1 MNTPEPI
8 QTALYRRLDRALS
21 RVFWGLLFAVLL
33 AVGIVRIPLLNR
45 WAIPAAAVPMLY
57 ALWGLWELRRE
68 RVGAAPNWEKLT
80 RRSFLAACLALYFL
94 PIMQWW
100 LGNLG
105 SYFLAVNAL
114 VAVVAF
120 TVLLVF
126 LNLVPAELT
135 RLRDDEAARREL
147 VFSAWFTAAMLLFIC
162 GTIAG
167 YGIFWFVT
175 GRGLP
180 YKDFANIA
188 PVWHLRAITM
198 LPVALTLISLLKGR
212 IGLRIAGNSNLR

>member
-1 MNTPEPI
+1 MNAPI

-33 AVGIVRIPLLNR
+33 AIGIIQIPALNR
-45 WAIPAAAVPMLY
+45 WAIPAAAIPMLY

-68 RVGAAPNWEKLT
+68 SVTVAPTWKKLT
-80 RRSFLAACLALYFL
+80 RHTFLAALLALYFL

-114 VAVVAF
+114 VATVAF
-120 TVLLVF
+120 TALLIF

-135 RLRDDEAARREL
+135 RLRDDEPARREL
-147 VFSAWFTAAMLLFIC
+147 VFSAWFTAAMLLFIG

-167 YGIFWFVT
+167 YGVYWVVT

-180 YKDFANIA
+180 FKDFANVA
-188 PVWHLRAITM
+188 PVWHLRAITL
-198 LPVALTLISLLKGR
+198 LPVGLTLISLLKGR